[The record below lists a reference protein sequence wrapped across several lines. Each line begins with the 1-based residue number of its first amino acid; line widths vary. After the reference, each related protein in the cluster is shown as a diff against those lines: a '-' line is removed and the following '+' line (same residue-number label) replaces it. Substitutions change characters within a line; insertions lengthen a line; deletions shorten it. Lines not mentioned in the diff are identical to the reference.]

1 MSRCILAARAANKR
15 IIDGVH
21 LDISDEEGLIKS
33 CIQGRNLGFDGKS
46 LIHPSQIMSTNQYFS
61 PSEEEIIHA
70 RKVIVSYDEAI
81 ASGKAVC
88 VVDNKL
94 VEKVPSALCNFQFT
108 IIIVIYLIV
117 YISSSKLFS
126 NTTGTLYSFPLLAA
140 RGPSMEAIIRVRG
153 NYKAPIG
160 SNQINP

>member
-46 LIHPSQIMSTNQYFS
+46 LIHPSQILSTNQYFS

-108 IIIVIYLIV
+108 IIIVIY
-117 YISSSKLFS
+117 
-126 NTTGTLYSFPLLAA
+126 
-140 RGPSMEAIIRVRG
+140 
-153 NYKAPIG
+153 
-160 SNQINP
+160 